1 MRSHWYRS
9 VNMRLLITQR
19 FVVSILLG
27 YAISIVSSHSLNEQ
41 KLVIEVSD
49 VGSTP
54 GQSAQNS
61 PIPEFKDF
69 KGLNNDMTTIVLPS
83 QTPSECGTK
92 APSDC
97 RTKAPSD
104 SLTNSF
110 HSTHSASFLQAAA
123 IAACSSVADMKS
135 LESFFDENGHP
146 ISCDSP
152 TSPLRQTIEL
162 SPIKKCLLMK
172 TASISSL
179 KK

>member
-1 MRSHWYRS
+1 MRF
-9 VNMRLLITQR
+9 LITQR

-27 YAISIVSSHSLNEQ
+27 YAISMMSSHLPNEQ
-41 KLVIEVSD
+41 KLVIDVVEVSD

-54 GQSAQNS
+54 GQSEHNS
-61 PIPEFKDF
+61 PISEFKDF
-69 KGLNNDMTTIVLPS
+69 KDLNNGMTAIVLPS

-104 SLTNSF
+104 PLTNSF
-110 HSTHSASFLQAAA
+110 HSTHSVSFLQAAA

-146 ISCDSP
+146 VSCDSP
-152 TSPLRQTIEL
+152 ISPLRQNIER
-162 SPIKKCLLMK
+162 SPIKPCLLIR
-172 TASISSL
+172 TASKNRL
-179 KK
+179 EK

>member
-1 MRSHWYRS
+1 MRFF
-9 VNMRLLITQR
+9 ITQR

-27 YAISIVSSHSLNEQ
+27 YAISIMSSDLSNEQ
-41 KLVIEVSD
+41 KLVINAEVSD

-54 GQSAQNS
+54 GQSEHNS
-61 PIPEFKDF
+61 PISDFKDF
-69 KGLNNDMTTIVLPS
+69 KDLNNDMTTIVLPS

-104 SLTNSF
+104 PLTNSF

-146 ISCDSP
+146 VSCDSP
-152 TSPLRQTIEL
+152 ISPLRQTIER
-162 SPIKKCLLMK
+162 SPIKQCLLMK
-172 TASISSL
+172 TASINRL
-179 KK
+179 EK